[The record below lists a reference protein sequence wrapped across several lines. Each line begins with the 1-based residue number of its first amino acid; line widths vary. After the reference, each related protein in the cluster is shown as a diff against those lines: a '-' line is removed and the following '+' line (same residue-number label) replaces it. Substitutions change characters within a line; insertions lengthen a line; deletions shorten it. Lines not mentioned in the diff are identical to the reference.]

1 MPNLGPYHPI
11 VVHFAIVLLVVGCLF
26 RWLSLT
32 RRVAFAS
39 PAATTLLLAGT
50 LAATVA
56 VRSGLD
62 AHGPVE
68 RVPGAASA
76 VGEHEDWGIRAR
88 NMFFIVALAELVIL
102 ILARRGKERIPIFVS
117 SALCV
122 AGLVCIYEAGE
133 HGGELVYSY
142 AGGIGIQSGQP
153 EDVGRLLLAGLYHQA
168 QLDRKAGRSAEA
180 ASLVDTAAQR
190 FPSDLDVQLLA
201 AESQLLD
208 RKDPRAALSRL
219 GAINVPKDNRRARL
233 RHAFLTADALQA
245 AGQPEGAR
253 ATLQALRSEYP
264 DNAALRRRLEG
275 H

>member
-1 MPNLGPYHPI
+1 MPNIGPYHPI
-11 VVHFAIVLLVVGCLF
+11 IVHFAIVLLFVGCLF

-50 LAATVA
+50 LAAVLA
-56 VRSGLD
+56 ARSGLD

-68 RVPGAASA
+68 RVPGAATA
-76 VGEHEDWGIRAR
+76 VGEHEEWGIRTR
-88 NMFFIVALAELVIL
+88 NMFYIVAVVELIALA
-102 ILARRGKERIPIFVS
+102 LARRGKERIPILAS
-117 SALCV
+117 SVLCAV
-122 AGLVCIYEAGE
+122 GLAMLYEAGE

-168 QLDRKAGRSAEA
+168 LLDRKAGRGAEA
-180 ASLVDTAAQR
+180 AALVDTAAQR

-208 RKDPRAALSRL
+208 RKDPRAALARL
-219 GAINVPKDNRRARL
+219 GAISVPKDNRRARL
-233 RHAFLTADALQA
+233 RHAFLTADALEA
-245 AGQPEGAR
+245 SGQPEGAR

>member
-11 VVHFAIVLLVVGCLF
+11 VVHFAIVLLLVGCIF

-32 RRVAFAS
+32 RRIAFAG

-50 LAATVA
+50 VVAALAVQ
-56 VRSGLD
+56 SGLD

-68 RVPGAASA
+68 RVPGAAHA
-76 VGEHEDWGIRAR
+76 VGEHEDWGIRTR
-88 NMFFIVALAELVIL
+88 NVFFAVALAELAVL
-102 ILARRGKERIPIFVS
+102 VLARRGKERIPTLVS

-122 AGLVCIYEAGE
+122 VGLACLYEAAE

-142 AGGIGIQSGQP
+142 AGGVGIQSGKP

-168 QLDRKAGRSAEA
+168 LLDRKAGRGADA
-180 ASLVDTAAQR
+180 AALVDTAAQR

-208 RKDPRAALSRL
+208 RKDPRAALARL
-219 GAINVPKDNRRARL
+219 GTISVPKDNRRSRL
-233 RHAFLTADALQA
+233 RHAFLTADALEA

-253 ATLQALRSEYP
+253 ATLQALRSEFP
-264 DNAALRRRLEG
+264 DNPALRRRLEG

>member
-1 MPNLGPYHPI
+1 MPDIGPYHPI
-11 VVHFAIVLLVVGCLF
+11 IVHFAIVLLLVGCVF
-26 RWLSLT
+26 RWVSLT
-32 RRVAFAS
+32 RRIAFAS

-50 LAATVA
+50 LAGAVA

-76 VGEHEDWGIRAR
+76 VGAHEEWGIRAR
-88 NMFFIVALAELVIL
+88 NMFFFVALAELVVL
-102 ILARRGKERIPIFVS
+102 VLARRGKERIPIFVS
-117 SALCV
+117 SALCA
-122 AGLVCIYEAGE
+122 AGLVCLYEAAE

-142 AGGIGIQSGQP
+142 AGGVGIQSGQP

-168 QLDRKAGRSAEA
+168 LLDRKAGRGADA
-180 ASLVDTAAQR
+180 AALVDTAAQR
-190 FPSDLDVQLLA
+190 FPSEIDVQLLA

-208 RKDPRAALSRL
+208 RRDPRAALARL
-219 GAINVPKDNRRARL
+219 GTVNVPKDNRRARL
-233 RHAFLTADALQA
+233 RHAFLTADALEA

-253 ATLQALRSEYP
+253 ATLQALRSEFP

>member
-11 VVHFAIVLLVVGCLF
+11 VVHFAIVLLVVGCIF

-32 RRVAFAS
+32 RRIAFAS

-50 LAATVA
+50 VAAGAA
-56 VRSGLD
+56 VHSGLD

-68 RVPGAASA
+68 RVPGAAGA
-76 VGEHEDWGIRAR
+76 VVEHEEWGERTK
-88 NMFFIVALAELVIL
+88 NVFFAVALAELAIL
-102 ILARRGKERIPIFVS
+102 VLARRGKERIPIFVS

-122 AGLVCIYEAGE
+122 IGLVCLYEAAE

-142 AGGIGIQSGQP
+142 AGGVGIRSGQP
-153 EDVGRLLLAGLYHQA
+153 EDVGRLLLAGLYHHA
-168 QLDRKAGRSAEA
+168 LLDRKSGRGTDA
-180 ASLVDTAAQR
+180 AALVDTAAQR

-208 RKDPRAALSRL
+208 RKDPRAALARL
-219 GAINVPKDNRRARL
+219 GAISVPKENRRARL
-233 RHAFLTADALQA
+233 RHAFLTADALEA

-253 ATLQALRSEYP
+253 ATLQALRSEFP